1 MRQQQIEVIQ
11 ATPDLLNEAVDA
23 SLEAHQQ
30 RSKWSMRMSRALFQT
45 CAFCVTSGGSG
56 LLAGHLGCV
65 IAPLATTIAPETAL
79 LLSPNPYDPVLM
91 FKIGFVINTAVL
103 GTWYAVR
110 GRHVTRPIQMAT
122 VGIALGGLVVTT
134 AVKTPHMVDMQAA
147 YEQLTNGDE
156 GRRAELIES
165 ARLMGQTL
173 DQRLMA
179 ICGTPTGP
187 TAKMTSWQK
196 IRYAFTH

>member
-1 MRQQQIEVIQ
+1 MSQETDKKLGILRRAMRGS
-11 ATPDLLNEAVDA
+11 A
-23 SLEAHQQ
+23 SVQPSS
-30 RSKWSMRMSRALFQT
+30 RYSKLWRG

-65 IAPLATTIAPETAL
+65 IAPLATTIAPEASL
-79 LLSPNPYDPVLM
+79 LLTSNPYDPVLM

-103 GTWYAVR
+103 GTWYAIR
-110 GRHVTRPIQMAT
+110 GRHVSRPIQIAT
-122 VGIALGGLVVTT
+122 VGIALGGLIVTT
-134 AVKTPHMVDMQAA
+134 TLKTPHMVDMQAA

-165 ARLMGQTL
+165 ARLMGETL

-179 ICGTPTGP
+179 ICSTPTGP
-187 TAKMTSWQK
+187 TAKMS
-196 IRYAFTH
+196 